1 MGMQTLTADEYAA
14 LAVRA
19 RSYRDAHLKAL
30 KKQPEYNPKLGVDA
44 LCFQRWQD
52 NALGG
57 HGLVGAL
64 ISPCALSL
72 IAIPEPVALK
82 HPPDTLLLHLPSG
95 LYRLQHC
102 PLESVAWYQRVIL
115 DDLRG
120 IESMQ
125 EAAQLAQQLMERLMQ
140 PSESIS

>member
-1 MGMQTLTADEYAA
+1 MGMQTLTADEYVT
-14 LAVRA
+14 LSERA
-19 RSYRDAHLKAL
+19 RRYRDAHLKTL
-30 KKQPEYNPKLGVDA
+30 KKKPEYNPKLGVDA

-52 NALGG
+52 DALAGK
-57 HGLVGAL
+57 GLVGAL

-72 IAIPEPVALK
+72 IAIPEPEKLQ

-95 LYRLQHC
+95 HYRLQHC
-102 PLESVAWYQRVIL
+102 PLEGVAWYQRIIL

-125 EAAQLAQQLMERLMQ
+125 EAAQLAQQLMERLMK
-140 PSESIS
+140 PSA